1 MTRLLK
7 AMLRNMLI
15 AFVSLRR
22 LNFFLHHYPSAF
34 LKKKSGQSLGWFSL
48 TPMLMKKH
56 NFQGYNKIGL
66 DIPANDKEL

>member
-22 LNFFLHHYPSAF
+22 LNFFHHYPSAF
-34 LKKKSGQSLGWFSL
+34 LKKKSGQSLDWFSL

-66 DIPANDKEL
+66 DIAANDKEL